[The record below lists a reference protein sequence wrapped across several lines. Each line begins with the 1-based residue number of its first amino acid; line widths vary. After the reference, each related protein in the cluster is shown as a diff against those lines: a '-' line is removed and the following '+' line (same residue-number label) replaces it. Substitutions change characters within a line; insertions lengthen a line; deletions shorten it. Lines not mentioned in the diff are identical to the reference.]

1 MGVKKD
7 VLGYIGCAMAGLGLF
22 LPFLNLL
29 FVKINFFEG
38 DGKIVLFGLIICAIF
53 IFMKKP
59 KVTLISSLLCS
70 GITLYDL
77 INTLVKLE
85 FSTLIQIEVG
95 FYLIMLGLIL
105 IIVSSILMIKERKS
119 EKQQLNQ
126 I

>member
-1 MGVKKD
+1 MKKD

-70 GITLYDL
+70 GITIFDL

-85 FSTLIQIEVG
+85 FNPLIQIEVG
-95 FYLIMLGLIL
+95 FYLIILGLIL
-105 IIVSSILMIKERKS
+105 IIVSSILIIKEQKIKKIS
-119 EKQQLNQ
+119 
-126 I
+126 

>member
-1 MGVKKD
+1 MKKD

-59 KVTLISSLLCS
+59 KITLIFSLLCS

-85 FSTLIQIEVG
+85 FNTLIQIEVG

>member
-29 FVKINFFEG
+29 FVKINYFEG

-59 KVTLISSLLCS
+59 KITLISSLLCS

-85 FSTLIQIEVG
+85 FNTLIQIEVG

>member
-1 MGVKKD
+1 MKKD
-7 VLGYIGCAMAGLGLF
+7 VLGYVGCIISGLGLF

-59 KVTLISSLLCS
+59 KITLISSLLCS

-85 FSTLIQIEVG
+85 FNTLIQIEVG

>member
-38 DGKIVLFGLIICAIF
+38 DGKIVLIGLIICAIF

-70 GITLYDL
+70 GITIFDL

-85 FSTLIQIEVG
+85 FNPLIQIEVG
-95 FYLIMLGLIL
+95 FYLIILGLIL
-105 IIVSSILMIKERKS
+105 IIVSSILIIKEQKIKKIS
-119 EKQQLNQ
+119 
-126 I
+126 

>member
-7 VLGYIGCAMAGLGLF
+7 VLGYIGCAMTGLVLF

-53 IFMKKP
+53 IFKKKP
-59 KVTLISSLLCS
+59 IITLISSLLCI

-77 INTLVKLE
+77 FNVFSKFEHSDLV
-85 FSTLIQIEVG
+85 QIEVG
-95 FYLIMLGLIL
+95 FYLSMLGLIL
-105 IIVSSILMIKERKS
+105 IIVSSVLMIKEQKI
-119 EKQQLNQ
+119 ENQQLNQ

>member
-22 LPFLNLL
+22 FPFLNLL

-59 KVTLISSLLCS
+59 KITLISSLLCS

-85 FSTLIQIEVG
+85 FNTLIQIEVG

-105 IIVSSILMIKERKS
+105 IIVSSVLMIKERKI
-119 EKQQLNQ
+119 ENQQLNQ

>member
-38 DGKIVLFGLIICAIF
+38 DGKIVLIGLIICAIF

-59 KVTLISSLLCS
+59 IITLISSLLCS

-85 FSTLIQIEVG
+85 FNTLIQIEVG

-105 IIVSSILMIKERKS
+105 IIISSVLMIKERKI

>member
-1 MGVKKD
+1 MKKD
-7 VLGYIGCAMAGLGLF
+7 VLGYIWCAMAGLGLF
-22 LPFLNLL
+22 LPFLNFL

-38 DGKIVLFGLIICAIF
+38 DGKIVLIGLIICAIF

-59 KVTLISSLLCS
+59 KITLISSLLCS

-85 FSTLIQIEVG
+85 FNTLIQIEVG

>member
-1 MGVKKD
+1 MKKD

>member
-59 KVTLISSLLCS
+59 KITLISSLLCS

-85 FSTLIQIEVG
+85 FNTLIQIEVG